1 MTIDTFVRE
10 TIKQM
15 REAMQNDKYEEFG
28 WLADRFD
35 YYDQVF
41 LEEIDDGLRGD
52 EDLNELH
59 SLLISHQN
67 IEPGLLVDLY
77 YEAKE
82 AKKKYARYIERL
94 LVWDLFTGQ
103 PTC

>member
-41 LEEIDDGLRGD
+41 LEEIENGLRRD
-52 EDLNELH
+52 EDLIELH
-59 SLLISHQN
+59 TLLISN
-67 IEPGLLVDLY
+67 RSIKPGLLVDLY

-82 AKKKYARYIERL
+82 AKKKKYARHI
-94 LVWDLFTGQ
+94 VWDLFTGQ

>member
-41 LEEIDDGLRGD
+41 LEEIEDGLRRD

-59 SLLISHQN
+59 SPHQPS
-67 IEPGLLVDLY
+67 EHRTGSPGRLVL
-77 YEAKE
+77 
-82 AKKKYARYIERL
+82 
-94 LVWDLFTGQ
+94 
-103 PTC
+103 